1 MKNVAASVRT
11 RLSNLARETRTPLAV
26 LTERFALGRL
36 LWRLSRGGS
45 GDRFVLK
52 GAQLFALWAEDSHR
66 TYAGCGF
73 SGIGRGVAGEFE
85 GVFRD
90 ASRWPGRTGGWIRLG
105 GKWRRLRSV
114 RISVIKG

>member
-26 LTERFALGRL
+26 LMERFALGRL

-52 GAQLFALWAEDSHR
+52 GAQFVHAVGGRLSPTH
-66 TYAGCGF
+66 AGCGF
-73 SGIGRGVAGEFE
+73 TGIGRGVAGEFE
-85 GVFRD
+85 GIFRD
-90 ASRWPGRTGGWIRLG
+90 ASRWPSELA
-105 GKWRRLRSV
+105 RSGHCA
-114 RISVIKG
+114 ISQISSAGSEQ